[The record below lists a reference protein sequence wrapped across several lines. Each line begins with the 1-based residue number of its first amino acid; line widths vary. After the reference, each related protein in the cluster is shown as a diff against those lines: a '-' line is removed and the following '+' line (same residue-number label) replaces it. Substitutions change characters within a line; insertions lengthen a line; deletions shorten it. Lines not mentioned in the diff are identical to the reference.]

1 MSTST
6 SNTSRTILG
15 DIISDQNYLCPP
27 FAMSDDGNE
36 LERLEAQ
43 RKAIDAKIAAELAR
57 RKMIMEGIEATPN
70 AKALFDNS
78 LIISS
83 KVEELSRKCAE
94 LEKGQKSEAKQ
105 KEEDKLSKV
114 EAENRLLKAE
124 LKQRETMDELK
135 EMKTK
140 VAKMEQQE
148 YPLVG
153 QIYKL
158 EEGQKKCLDK
168 CAELENELARKYIC
182 IGQFAKHLA
191 RIDEMEAQIN
201 GPKKMQK
208 RKLSTAPAAAED
220 KHISGSSNSVN
231 WHKFQIFVK
240 TMTGNTITLSDA
252 LPSNTIEEVKAKI
265 MRIQGTPPDQQ
276 RLIFAGK
283 QLEDGRTLKDYKI
296 GDGATIHLILRL
308 CGC

>member
-1 MSTST
+1 MSTNT
-6 SNTSRTILG
+6 SNTSLTILG
-15 DIISDQNYLCPP
+15 DITSDQNHIWPS

-57 RKMIMEGIEATPN
+57 RQMIMEGTEATPN
-70 AKALFDNS
+70 AKALVDNS
-78 LIISS
+78 LSS
-83 KVEELSRKCAE
+83 KVEELGRKCAE
-94 LEKGQKSEAKQ
+94 LEKEQKSEAKQ

-140 VAKMEQQE
+140 VDKMEQQE
-148 YPLVG
+148 NALVG
-153 QIYKL
+153 QIHKL

-168 CAELENELARKYIC
+168 CAELEKELARKYIC
-182 IGQFAKHLA
+182 IGQFAKLLA

-208 RKLSTAPAAAED
+208 GNLSTAQVAGE
-220 KHISGSSNSVN
+220 KYISGNSNSVN
-231 WHKFQIFVK
+231 QNGMQVHII
-240 TMTGNTITLSDA
+240 TLTGRTITLRDV
-252 LPSNTIEEVKAKI
+252 LPSNTIEEFKAKI
-265 MRIQGTPPDQQ
+265 ERIEGNPPDEQ
-276 RLIFAGK
+276 RLVFAGK
-283 QLEDGRTLKDYKI
+283 QLEDGRTLKYYNIRD
-296 GDGATIHLILRL
+296 GDMIHLVLRL